1 MAPRETAAERHASL
15 LKQRALQA
23 LTRLGDRDTMRVAV
37 KELTRLIAT
46 MPPEHIP
53 VILQCLCDESAAA
66 PKAVARRVRSRRG
79 RLAHRAPSRPPPPP
93 TRLVRSDV
101 NNRPSSR
108 TPTTSP
114 SARAGPRR
122 ASRTPP

>member
-66 PKAVARRVRSRRG
+66 PKAVARRVRSRARD
-79 RLAHRAPSRPPPPP
+79 ASPTAPRPVSPLPPPA
-93 TRLVRSDV
+93 
-101 NNRPSSR
+101 SSV
-108 TPTTSP
+108 PM
-114 SARAGPRR
+114 
-122 ASRTPP
+122 